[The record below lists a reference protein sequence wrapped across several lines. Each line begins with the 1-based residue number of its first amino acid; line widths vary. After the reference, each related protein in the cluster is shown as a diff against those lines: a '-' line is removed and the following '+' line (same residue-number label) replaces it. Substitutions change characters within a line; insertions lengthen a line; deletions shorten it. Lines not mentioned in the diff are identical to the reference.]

1 MTCGIFLNLFEIDPP
16 SEFQIMA
23 FPWSTE
29 IDVKQLRRHVLP
41 AFLYASN
48 HTKHIY
54 CYGQDSEKT
63 VELGFH
69 SDTVGAY
76 DDPRLTGRILLDAIT
91 NHLITQF
98 QFDLQHRPH
107 TAKVHEVTDYQS
119 RLDQIEKRIDVY
131 PSYKIQTVFLKVAGE
146 LRYFLMVRPRARY
159 RFSHKLAKIQ
169 EVVNL
174 AGRYVRLNCPSD
186 CTAFKC
192 DLYDYRHQLAG
203 PFAELKTDQSFRCE
217 YLNIGGADSQSVV
230 FAEGSRFGFNLP
242 LEICELEAS
251 VANISAIMTA
261 RLDAVRA
268 SKVITDLRVA
278 TGDLLPSS
286 PRSVINTQ
294 VGQRRYQEIAALLA
308 KLTGDISVFGK
319 GTFHVSSDPIQGI
332 EGGLAPEETYFDED
346 TPDGSEAE
354 EHDDSF

>member
-1 MTCGIFLNLFEIDPP
+1 MTHGIFLNLFEIDPP
-16 SEFQIMA
+16 TEFQLMT
-23 FPWSTE
+23 FPWSAE
-29 IDVKQLRRHVLP
+29 IDVKQLRRDVLP
-41 AFLYASN
+41 AFLFASDR
-48 HTKHIY
+48 TKHIY
-54 CYGQDSEKT
+54 CYGQSSDKT
-63 VELGFH
+63 VEIGFH
-69 SDTVGAY
+69 SDTVGVY

-107 TAKVHEVTDYQS
+107 TAKIHEVTDYQS
-119 RLDQIEKRIDVY
+119 RLAQIEKRIDVY

-146 LRYFLMVRPRARY
+146 LRFFLLVRPRARY

-169 EVVNL
+169 EAVDLV
-174 AGRYVRLNCPSD
+174 GRYVRLNCPSD
-186 CTAFKC
+186 CTVYKC
-192 DLYDYRHQLAG
+192 ELYDYRHQLAG
-203 PFAELKTDQSFRCE
+203 PFAKLTTDQSFRCE
-217 YLNIGGADSQSVV
+217 YLDVGGANSQSVKL
-230 FAEGSRFGFNLP
+230 AEDSRFGFNMP

-251 VANISAIMTA
+251 VATISAIITA
-261 RLDAVRA
+261 RLGAATA
-268 SKVITDLRVA
+268 SKAIVDLRVA

-294 VGQRRYQEIAALLA
+294 VGQTRHQEIATLLA

-332 EGGLAPEETYFDED
+332 EGGLAPEDTYFEED
-346 TPDGSEAE
+346 VPDGSEVD